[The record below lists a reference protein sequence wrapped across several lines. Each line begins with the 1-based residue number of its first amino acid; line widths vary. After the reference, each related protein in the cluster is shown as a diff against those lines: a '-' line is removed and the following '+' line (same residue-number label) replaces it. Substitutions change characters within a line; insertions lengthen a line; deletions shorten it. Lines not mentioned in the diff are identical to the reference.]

1 MAEASLEKRAL
12 VVSIFGGAFM
22 ACLGVYFAI
31 VAKSE
36 AIMLDGVFSA
46 IGFLMASL
54 TLKVAG
60 LVKRPDDEHFH
71 YGYSHFAPLLNVLKA
86 LLMLVLCTLA
96 LLSAVD
102 ALFHGGRSMV
112 MGSAVIYGSIATVGC
127 LAIAFYMRKAKKLTN
142 SALVEVDAQGWAI
155 DTILSGAVLV
165 AFVAGWAIQ
174 DTDLAVYLNYLD
186 PAMVA
191 ILCLLSLPVPLK
203 ILIENGREVLLFA
216 PNPSWQKA
224 VEACFVKAVPEF
236 PTEDY
241 RIRLLKMGNSLNV
254 LVHFKPGPGFELS
267 SLNQLD
273 EIRTRFNTEL
283 ETLEVKTVADV
294 VFIADMKLAN

>member
-46 IGFLMASL
+46 VGFLMASL

-102 ALFHGGRSMV
+102 ALFHGGRNMA

-127 LAIAFYMRKAKKLTN
+127 LAIALYMRKAKKLTN

-155 DTILSGAVLV
+155 DTVLSGAVLV
-165 AFVAGWAIQ
+165 AFVAGWAMQ
-174 DTDLAVYLNYLD
+174 GTELDVYLPYLD
-186 PAMVA
+186 PGMVA
-191 ILCLLSLPVPLK
+191 ILCLLSLPIPLK

-216 PNPSWQKA
+216 PDPSWQQA
-224 VEACFVKAVPEF
+224 VEACFEKAVPKF

-254 LVHFKPGPGFELS
+254 LVHVKPGPGFELS

>member
-1 MAEASLEKRAL
+1 
-12 VVSIFGGAFM
+12 
-22 ACLGVYFAI
+22 VYFAI

-155 DTILSGAVLV
+155 DTLLSGAVLV

-174 DTDLAVYLNYLD
+174 DTDLADYLNYLD

-216 PNPSWQKA
+216 PDPYWQKA

-254 LVHFKPGPGFELS
+254 LVHVKPGPGFELS

>member
-1 MAEASLEKRAL
+1 MSTASLEKRAL

-31 VAKSE
+31 VAESD

-86 LLMLVLCTLA
+86 LLMLVLCSLA
-96 LLSAVD
+96 LIFAVH
-102 ALFHGGRSMV
+102 ALFHGGRPMA
-112 MGSAVIYGSIATVGC
+112 MESAVIYASIATVGC
-127 LAIAFYMRKAKKLTN
+127 LIITLYMRRATNLTN
-142 SALVEVDAQGWAI
+142 SALVEVDAQNWTI
-155 DTILSGAVLV
+155 DTILSGAILV

-174 DTDLAVYLNYLD
+174 ETDLAAYLNYLD
-186 PAMVA
+186 PATVA
-191 ILCLLSLPVPLK
+191 VLCLLSLPVPVK
-203 ILIENGREVLLFA
+203 ILIKNGREVLLIA
-216 PNPSWQKA
+216 PDPSWQKA
-224 VEACFVKAVPEF
+224 VEACFEKAAPEF

-241 RIRLLKMGNSLNV
+241 RIRLLKMGNSLNI
-254 LVHFKPGPGFELS
+254 LVHVKPGPGFELS
-267 SLNQLD
+267 SLDQLD
-273 EIRTRFNTEL
+273 EIRTRFNRAL
-283 ETLEVKTVADV
+283 ETMEVKSVADV
-294 VFIADMKLAN
+294 VFVADMKLAN